1 MADKFQLKAIISA
14 VDKITPTL
22 KGIQRASRLTHKT
35 LRDIGSAGR
44 NLMGSVGLP
53 AGLAFGAIAY
63 GAISAT
69 RAALG
74 YAGAIQ
80 DASDRTGASLDSY
93 QMLSDLLEN
102 NGGTAEDAESA
113 FTKFNKGIAEA
124 ASGGNASFAELLGK
138 LHIGL
143 KNSKGE
149 VRSLTDVLP
158 ELAAA
163 FAANENPAMRTRMAQ
178 ELFGKSGTKLLPIL
192 IRGKKALA
200 DMSEEQRRF
209 GTIMGDDSVKALDDA
224 GDAAG
229 LLGKQVKV
237 QLIQSMASVVPVL
250 LPIIRSMSE
259 WIGVNKEWIQA
270 SLTKALT
277 DTISA
282 LKEVD
287 WVSFI
292 SSVRGAA
299 VEIKNFV
306 QMMGG
311 MKNLLLIM
319 GVLWVAGPV
328 AAILSVVMAVGRATM
343 ALSMMMFSVRST
355 ATGYTVMGA
364 IPAINAAL
372 GTSFAWL
379 RTQVIAAMI
388 AFRIGGVAGLFSAV
402 MGSIAGILPA
412 VGAAM
417 MTAGRA
423 ALFLGRAIL
432 FTPLGIVMAL
442 AGAALLIYE
451 NWDTLKKWFFDFTDW
466 IGKKFTW
473 IAEQAKNM
481 IPDWVKEMFG
491 GSKNISVSST
501 TAASSPPFGNYPPQA
516 PFQFGNYSPQT
527 PLIQSGAL
535 AMVGGQSQ
543 NLNGEI
549 NVRFENAPPG
559 MRVDQGSTNQ
569 PGVSMNPD
577 VGYRSLS
584 YGF

>member
-22 KGIQRASRLTHKT
+22 KGIQRASRLTQKT
-35 LRDIGSAGR
+35 LRDIASAGR
-44 NLMGSVGLP
+44 NMMGSVGLP

-80 DASDRTGASLDSY
+80 DATDRTGSSLDSY
-93 QMLSDLLEN
+93 QILSALLEKS
-102 NGGTAEDAESA
+102 GGSAEDAETA
-113 FTKFNKGIAEA
+113 FTNFNKGISEA
-124 ASGGNASFAELLGK
+124 ASGGNAGFAELLGK

-143 KNSKGE
+143 KNAKGE

-158 ELAAA
+158 ELADA
-163 FAANENPAMRTRMAQ
+163 FAANENSAMRTRMAK

-192 IRGKKALA
+192 TSGKKAFA
-200 DMSEEQRRF
+200 AMSDEQRRF
-209 GTIMGDDSVKALDDA
+209 GTIMRDDAITALDDA

-237 QLIQSMASVVPVL
+237 QLIQGLASVVPVI

-259 WIGVNKEWIQA
+259 WIAANKELIQA
-270 SLTKALT
+270 NLTKALT
-277 DTISA
+277 DIVAA
-282 LKEVD
+282 LKQVD
-287 WVSFI
+287 WESFI
-292 SSVRGAA
+292 GSVRGAA
-299 VEIKNFV
+299 IEIKDFV
-306 QMMGG
+306 QIMGG

-319 GVLWVAGPV
+319 GVLWIAGPV

-355 ATGYTVMGA
+355 ATGYSVMGA
-364 IPAINAAL
+364 IPVINTAL
-372 GTSFAWL
+372 GVSFAWL
-379 RTQVIAAMI
+379 RTQALAAMF
-388 AFRIGGVAGLFSAV
+388 AFRIGGVAGVFSAA

-412 VGAAM
+412 VGAAL

-432 FTPLGIVMAL
+432 LTPLGIVMAL

-473 IAEQAKNM
+473 IADQAKSL
-481 IPDWVKEMFG
+481 IPDWMKNMFS
-491 GSKNISVSST
+491 GSQSISVMSGP
-501 TAASSPPFGNYPPQA
+501 ASPGGFPFGNTR
-516 PFQFGNYSPQT
+516 PQT
-527 PLIQSGAL
+527 PLVQSGAL
-535 AMVGGQSQ
+535 AIMGNQNQ

-549 NVRFENAPPG
+549 NVRFENAPAG